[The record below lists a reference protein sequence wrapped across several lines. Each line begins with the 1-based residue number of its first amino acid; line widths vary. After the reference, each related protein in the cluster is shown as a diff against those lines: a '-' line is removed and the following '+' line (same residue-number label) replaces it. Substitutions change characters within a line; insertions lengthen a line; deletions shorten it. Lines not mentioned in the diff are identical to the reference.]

1 MFGCFFSVPSF
12 AKIMQRFSFIH
23 EWSTKLLPFIFLL
36 LFLDSI
42 LWSHQSTQKSIQQTT
57 LQLLL
62 FYRVEK
68 KMSIICLSQ
77 DAAGAAQAL
86 VSLSLQAF
94 HYWLGIQKCCCCSR
108 LLQMF
113 LFGKC
118 MKASPACLLSQ
129 NLISFAG
136 WGKFPCWIWS
146 LKRKFFLSPLRYN
159 LFQSKCRFSIKLK
172 FEVQV
177 LLVDTSDVLIFEHCE
192 CRALLALWCWGL
204 VCSWCSSDTRP
215 IKDSWGPNCF
225 FPSFWG
231 EQRFTGF

>member
-1 MFGCFFSVPSF
+1 MVYQIIALHLSASLFRLDTVVTSINTEVNTADHF
-12 AKIMQRFSFIH
+12 AVVAS
-23 EWSTKLLPFIFLL
+23 LL
-36 LFLDSI
+36 
-42 LWSHQSTQKSIQQTT
+42 
-57 LQLLL
+57 
-62 FYRVEK
+62 YRVEK

-94 HYWLGIQKCCCCSR
+94 HYWLRIQKCCCCSR

-159 LFQSKCRFSIKLK
+159 LFQSKCRFSIKFK